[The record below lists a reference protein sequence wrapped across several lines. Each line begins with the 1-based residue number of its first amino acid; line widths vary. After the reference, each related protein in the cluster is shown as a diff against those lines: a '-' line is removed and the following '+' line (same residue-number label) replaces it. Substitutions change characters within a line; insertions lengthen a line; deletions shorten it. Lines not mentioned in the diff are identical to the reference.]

1 MLATAAEM
9 AVPLPLSKP
18 VMDVLSVMAGVVVA
32 VATVP
37 AKPLAETTD
46 TLVTVPLVAG
56 FAQVGAPP
64 VVAVST
70 WPVVPAAVATGA
82 APAPPP

>member
-1 MLATAAEM
+1 
-9 AVPLPLSKP
+9 
-18 VMDVLSVMAGVVVA
+18 MAGVVVE

-37 AKPLAETTD
+37 AKPLAVATE

-56 FAQVGAPP
+56 FAQVGAAP

-70 WPVVPAAVATGA
+70 CPVVPAAVETGA